1 MYGASQKY
9 SRIVGHAVHPYT
21 SHHSHLINVI
31 REAVDRWN
39 HKENQLQQRRDDDY
53 RFEHG
58 RTGDRRTNSAITRVC
73 AWIFPFENRVY
84 ALIQFTMVKR
94 SEDPQSCSDLYI
106 DSQMSFA
113 ASQ

>member
-31 REAVDRWN
+31 REVVDRWN
-39 HKENQLQQRRDDDY
+39 HKENQLQQRGDDDY

-58 RTGDRRTNSAITRVC
+58 RTGDASHQFSNYASLCLDLSFRESSICFNSVHDGKEI
-73 AWIFPFENRVY
+73 
-84 ALIQFTMVKR
+84 
-94 SEDPQSCSDLYI
+94 
-106 DSQMSFA
+106 
-113 ASQ
+113 